1 MWPNPQET
9 EEILNGTIID
19 HFIFCACEIKKLKE
33 SRCSN
38 MNLHRMLTNFNIM
51 CYEGKN
57 YCKCFFSRYAKNWL
71 TKVFWNNILEI
82 KYLKKGG
89 AGVYGYW
96 ISVSGLIIQP

>member
-1 MWPNPQET
+1 
-9 EEILNGTIID
+9 
-19 HFIFCACEIKKLKE
+19 
-33 SRCSN
+33 
-38 MNLHRMLTNFNIM
+38 M